1 MVISDISN
9 LSPAAHKD
17 EVTENRSTKP
27 GAPVQQEA
35 PSYATPLRKD
45 AFELSDGEKM
55 KTIEGHFKEIMK
67 TLGLDMTDDSL
78 KGTPGRV
85 AKMFVKEIF
94 GGLNP
99 ASYPKI
105 SLFENKFQYRRMLVE
120 RNIPLY
126 SFCEHHFLPIY
137 GKAHVAYIPN
147 GKVIGLSKLNRIVD
161 HFARRPQ
168 VQERLTMQ
176 IADEL
181 RRILGVED
189 VAVYID
195 AQHMCVQARG
205 VHHDHAS
212 TATAEYG
219 GKFLNEYT
227 RNEFL
232 QAIKAQ

>member
-1 MVISDISN
+1 MVITEISN
-9 LSPAAHKD
+9 QPASPPPSETSGNIPVTPASVSPHDANLAA
-17 EVTENRSTKP
+17 S
-27 GAPVQQEA
+27 
-35 PSYATPLRKD
+35 PLRKD
-45 AFELSDGEKM
+45 AFELSDEDKIA
-55 KTIEGHFKEIMK
+55 KIESHFQEIMR

-78 KGTPGRV
+78 KGTPKRV

-99 ASYPKI
+99 ANYPKI
-105 SLFENKFQYRRMLVE
+105 SLFENKYQYRRMLVE
-120 RNIPLY
+120 RDIPLY

-147 GKVIGLSKLNRIVD
+147 GKVIGLSKLNRIVE

-168 VQERLTMQ
+168 VQERLTIQ
-176 IADEL
+176 IANEL
-181 RRILGVED
+181 RRVLGVED

-205 VHHDHAS
+205 VQHHHAA
-212 TATAEYG
+212 TTTAEYG
-219 GKFLNEYT
+219 GKFLNEHT

-232 QAIKAQ
+232 QAIKA